1 VVVVVLDDDPPA
13 APGVSNFNVNGAWN
27 PKGSCTA
34 TPLTVAA
41 NAAGAPATTVTG
53 PVAATV
59 CDSPAVSTPVK
70 STAPVDEFVVET
82 QQSPDVADNTS
93 E

>member
-1 VVVVVLDDDPPA
+1 VVLDDGDEPA
-13 APGVSNFNVNGAWN
+13 APGVSKFNVNGAWN
-27 PKGSCTA
+27 PKGNCTA

-41 NAAGAPATTVTG
+41 NAAGAPATIVTG

-59 CDSPAVSTPVK
+59 CDWPAVRTPVK
-70 STAPVDEFVVET
+70 STSPVDVFVAET
-82 QQSPDVADNTS
+82 QQSPDVADNAS

>member
-1 VVVVVLDDDPPA
+1 MVVVLDTDPPP
-13 APGVSNFNVNGAWN
+13 APGVSSFMVKGAWK
-27 PKGSCTA
+27 PKGNSAA

-41 NAAGAPATTVTG
+41 NAAGAPATIVTG

-59 CDSPAVSTPVK
+59 CDWPAARTPVK
-70 STAPVDEFVVET
+70 STAPVDVSVAET
-82 QQSPDVADNTS
+82 QQSAEVADNAS

>member
-1 VVVVVLDDDPPA
+1 MVLDDDDPPA
-13 APGVSNFNVNGAWN
+13 APGVSNIIVNGAWN
-27 PKGSCTA
+27 PKGNCTA

-41 NAAGAPATTVTG
+41 NAAGAPATIETG

-59 CDSPAVSTPVK
+59 CDWPAVRTPVK
-70 STAPVDEFVVET
+70 STSPVDVFVAET
-82 QQSPDVADNTS
+82 QQSPDVADNAS

>member
-1 VVVVVLDDDPPA
+1 VVLDADDPPA
-13 APGVSNFNVNGAWN
+13 APGVSNFNVNGDWN
-27 PKGSCTA
+27 PKGNCTA

-41 NAAGAPATTVTG
+41 KAAGAPATIVTG

-59 CDSPAVSTPVK
+59 CDWPAVRTPVK
-70 STAPVDEFVVET
+70 SASPVDVFVAET
-82 QQSPDVADNTS
+82 QQSPDVADNAS